1 MFISLVF
8 TFYHS
13 PTTLPLAFHQLLSY
27 AYALLLMVVAISIR
41 FCVVSPYHHCS
52 SSWIQV
58 FSQLQEAVV
67 ERKTSD
73 Q

>member
-27 AYALLLMVVAISIR
+27 AYALLLMLVAISIR
-41 FCVVSPYHHCS
+41 FCVVSPYHHCT
-52 SSWIQV
+52 
-58 FSQLQEAVV
+58 AVV
-67 ERKTSD
+67 VGFKCLVSFSSRG
-73 Q
+73 